1 MNKLSDKT
9 IEELGYYV
17 YSLTDPRNNKIFY
30 IGKGC
35 GNRVFN
41 HSKAALH
48 ENDESLK
55 LNLIRDII
63 SSGAEVEHF
72 ILRHKLTKE
81 EALKIE
87 SVLIDFLTYPK
98 FNTEQV
104 LTNIVSGHHQW
115 DEGIK
120 TVDEISSIYDCEKIK
135 VNPSERLLLVG
146 LNRTFDD
153 AKVHG
158 IYRRTDIYEKTR
170 KYWAIAKSR
179 ASQIDYVLGVYRGI
193 VCAVLKVEGY
203 EWTSY
208 DAESKVYLSGKS
220 FYFYNAQE
228 HDGIVAYGN
237 TPSLDFF
244 TEIKSSQI
252 KMKSFSYQQTVFK
265 FIGMRNQYVM
275 SIRICLI

>member
-1 MNKLSDKT
+1 MNKFSDKT

-115 DEGIK
+115 DKGIK
-120 TVDEISSIYDCEKIK
+120 TVDEISSIYDCDKIK
-135 VNPSERLLLVG
+135 VNPSERLLLVS

-193 VCAVLKVEGY
+193 VRAVLKVEGY

-208 DAESKVYLSGKS
+208 DAESKVYFSKERCCFYGVLIADSPYLNKDVNDYPFGSGG
-220 FYFYNAQE
+220 A
-228 HDGIVAYGN
+228 I
-237 TPSLDFF
+237 
-244 TEIKSSQI
+244 
-252 KMKSFSYQQTVFK
+252 
-265 FIGMRNQYVM
+265 RYV
-275 SIRICLI
+275 

>member
-1 MNKLSDKT
+1 MNKFSDKT

-17 YSLTDPRNNKIFY
+17 YSLTDLRNNKIFY

-35 GNRVFN
+35 GNRVF
-41 HSKAALH
+41 HHCKAALQ
-48 ENDESLK
+48 ENEESLK

-63 SSGAEVEHF
+63 SSGAEVEHY
-72 ILRHKLTKE
+72 ILRHKLTEE
-81 EALKIE
+81 EAFQIE

-104 LTNIVSGHHQW
+104 LTNIESGHHQW

-120 TVDEISSIYDCEKIK
+120 TVDEISSIYDCEKIN
-135 VNPSERLLLVG
+135 VNPNERLLLVS

-179 ASQIDYVLGVYRGI
+179 ASQIDYVLGVYHGI
-193 VCAVLKVEGY
+193 VRAVLKVEGY
-203 EWTSY
+203 EWTFY
-208 DAESKVYLSGKS
+208 DAECKVYFNKERCC
-220 FYFYNAQE
+220 FYGVLIADSPYINKDVNDYPFGSRGA
-228 HDGIVAYGN
+228 I
-237 TPSLDFF
+237 
-244 TEIKSSQI
+244 
-252 KMKSFSYQQTVFK
+252 
-265 FIGMRNQYVM
+265 RYV
-275 SIRICLI
+275 

>member
-1 MNKLSDKT
+1 MNKFSDKT

-41 HSKAALH
+41 HSKAALQ
-48 ENDESLK
+48 ENEESLK
-55 LNLIRDII
+55 LNLIREII
-63 SSGAEVEHF
+63 YSGAEVEHY

-135 VNPSERLLLVG
+135 VNPSERLLLVS

-193 VCAVLKVEGY
+193 VRAVLKVEGY

-208 DAESKVYLSGKS
+208 DAESKVYFNDERCCFYGVLIADSPYLNKDVNDYPFGSG
-220 FYFYNAQE
+220 
-228 HDGIVAYGN
+228 VA
-237 TPSLDFF
+237 
-244 TEIKSSQI
+244 I
-252 KMKSFSYQQTVFK
+252 
-265 FIGMRNQYVM
+265 RYV
-275 SIRICLI
+275 